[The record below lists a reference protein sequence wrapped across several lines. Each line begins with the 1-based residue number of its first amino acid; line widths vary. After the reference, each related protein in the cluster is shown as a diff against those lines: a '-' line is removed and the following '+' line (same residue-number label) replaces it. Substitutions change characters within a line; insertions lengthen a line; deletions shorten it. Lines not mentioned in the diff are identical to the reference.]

1 MYSRIL
7 VRLAAPLILTLLF
20 PLSVG
25 LDWPNALQWALL
37 TSLTLAWLIFA
48 WLSVVNSHQIS
59 PEHASV
65 VREQDALLTDLRRFV
80 NNEIE
85 GSRHEIDRAREL
97 IREAV
102 GNLGGSFDAMN
113 RKSREQSAAIARI
126 IDHKLKHRVG

>member
-59 PEHASV
+59 PAMCVFSGI
-65 VREQDALLTDLRRFV
+65 DAVMT
-80 NNEIE
+80 
-85 GSRHEIDRAREL
+85 
-97 IREAV
+97 
-102 GNLGGSFDAMN
+102 
-113 RKSREQSAAIARI
+113 
-126 IDHKLKHRVG
+126 LKR

>member
-85 GSRHEIDRAREL
+85 GLMRAAWGR
-97 IREAV
+97 ACSSAP
-102 GNLGGSFDAMN
+102 GSVA
-113 RKSREQSAAIARI
+113 
-126 IDHKLKHRVG
+126 

>member
-25 LDWPNALQWALL
+25 FEWPNALQWALL

-48 WLSVVNSHQIS
+48 WLTAVTAHQTS

-65 VREQDALLTDLRRFV
+65 VREQDALLTELRRFV

-85 GSRHEIDRAREL
+85 GSRSEIERAREL
-97 IREAV
+97 IRDAV
-102 GNLGGSFDAMN
+102 NNLGGSFYQCDKCMDVQLGVMEVT
-113 RKSREQSAAIARI
+113 R
-126 IDHKLKHRVG
+126 